1 MTTRTGTRAVRSLSP
16 WLLGGLCT
24 AGLVA
29 LPLVG
34 QALAPAPADP
44 MVKAAN
50 AFLAGLS
57 PEQRKKAEWGWDDAS
72 RTEWFFIPK
81 DRAGLPLKEMNPKQR
96 ELAHAL
102 VKTGVSAL
110 GYTKATQI
118 MELEKILA
126 ELEKDPVKR
135 DPEKYH
141 FWIYGKPA
149 PKGTWGWKVE
159 GHHLALHY
167 TVVKGTTVASTP
179 SFMGANPAE
188 VREGPLKGRRILGVE
203 EDLARELLM
212 SFDEKARAQVVFDA
226 KAPADILTKAESKV
240 GPLGN
245 QGVSAKTMNAAQKA
259 LLRKL
264 LGTYAA
270 ALPDALA
277 KERLAK
283 VEKAGFDNLVFAW
296 AGGLK
301 KGEPHYYRVQGPHF
315 VVEYD
320 NTQGNGNHVHSVWR
334 DFEGDFG
341 RDLLREH
348 LKAAH

>member
-1 MTTRTGTRAVRSLSP
+1 MTIRARTARKLSP
-16 WLLGGLCT
+16 WLLGGLC
-24 AGLVA
+24 AGGLVA

-44 MVKAAN
+44 MVKAAS
-50 AFLAGLS
+50 AFLAALA
-57 PEQRKKAEWGWDDAS
+57 PEQKKKAEWAWDDAS

-81 DRAGLPLKEMNPKQR
+81 DRAGLPIKEMNPKQR
-96 ELAHAL
+96 QLAHAL

-110 GYTKATQI
+110 GYKKATQI
-118 MELEKILA
+118 MELEKVLA

-141 FWIYGKPA
+141 FWVYGTPA

-167 TVVKGTTVASTP
+167 TVVKGAMVASTP
-179 SFMGANPAE
+179 SFMGTNPAE
-188 VREGPLKGRRILGVE
+188 VRQGPLKGRRVLGLE
-203 EDLARELLM
+203 EDLARELLL
-212 SFDEKARAQVVFDA
+212 SFDEKARAQIIIEA
-226 KAPADILTKAESKV
+226 KAPADILTKADSKV
-240 GPLGN
+240 ASLGGL
-245 QGVSAKTMNAAQKA
+245 GVSAKAMNAAQKA

-264 LGTYAA
+264 LTEYAA
-270 ALPDALA
+270 AMPDALA

-283 VEKAGFDNLVFAW
+283 VDKAGFDNLVFAW
-296 AGGLK
+296 AGGVK
-301 KGEPHYYRVQGPHF
+301 KGDPHYYRVQGPHF

-320 NTQGNGNHVHSVWR
+320 NTQNEANHVHSVWR

-348 LKAAH
+348 VKAAH